1 MGESLLFGAFFFL
14 LLQSS
19 PPFNVILILSFS
31 LRYLPFFFAG
41 TIIHLGHGLMG
52 TFLNLICPITPFTS
66 LVVDVHLGSG
76 EFWRRLTPE
85 YFC

>member
-31 LRYLPFFFAG
+31 LRYLPFFLQVLLF
-41 TIIHLGHGLMG
+41 I
-52 TFLNLICPITPFTS
+52 
-66 LVVDVHLGSG
+66 
-76 EFWRRLTPE
+76 
-85 YFC
+85 